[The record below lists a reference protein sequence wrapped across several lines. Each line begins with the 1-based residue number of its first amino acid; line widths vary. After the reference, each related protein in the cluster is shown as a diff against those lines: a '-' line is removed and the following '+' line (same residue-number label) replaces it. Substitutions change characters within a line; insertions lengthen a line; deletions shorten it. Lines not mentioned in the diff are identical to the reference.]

1 MSDLASHLPPVSDGN
16 DEDEDDDAS
25 VSSDERD
32 SINPHRAAHDS
43 VNNRLKRDRYYPSA
57 SSSASSDRQ
66 SQSSDEVA
74 AATTAQTTIPSG
86 FGGGRTR
93 VRRSKKRP
101 RRSPSSQSQQKHNA
115 EGDSAAPAAAASWER
130 HTRGIG
136 SKILAKLGF
145 TGRLGKNEDGL
156 SKPLEPRVRPHLAG
170 VGIGPSATKVASVDR
185 RSSKRKGRR
194 TRHGKDKNDDD
205 DDRNEDDGN
214 EEDSEED
221 GDDSEDDDDDDDD
234 AWLEQQR
241 AVAARNE
248 QKRKAQ
254 QSKQNA
260 TKESTIDLPSESKVA
275 DSMFSGGRICEQVHV
290 LASAASSR
298 AEKHKRDIDAERA
311 ILASARNGIERCEY
325 LALQAREKMQS
336 SQQASK
342 LLNEISTGLK
352 LMSMSE
358 EETKSTFSTSNKIDA
373 VIKLAS
379 TVGEPMDKEKIE
391 SALSTVTCALLAGV
405 VHELATVA
413 SDKGDANQSV
423 ARRIAG
429 ALSAVRSA
437 LSKFAVD
444 NGDETYAR
452 IISHVIVRPVQGVVG
467 AAGWDCVRGA
477 AVADMLAVM
486 KECVPRAALHI
497 IGTTVSLALTESSDG
512 GTRMAVL
519 PWIHVVGR
527 RALSN
532 ALRRKRTDLCTT
544 ISTWRLVST
553 GHDDNTAES
562 TKLLLGDID
571 AWLPV
576 LPGSGRSRIHAVIAQ
591 YPIPQIC
598 DAISAWRQ
606 SDKDFLSKEAGMWL
620 RAVPTSKSSAT
631 RTVVFG
637 KVANAILNGPAIA
650 AKNAPDWRHAVD
662 VYVRVRDWIPEDTR
676 DGLHNALAALLF
688 IVHAKRVCASRSWT
702 DIGVPDTLLRNCYS
716 RRGPAKT
723 ERLNDAT
730 DKDRGMGVSGN
741 GSDDEGKAK
750 TRLIEVVELIGREKG
765 ITVTRLSEQGGV
777 VRVRFGRVEALVD
790 ERRNHVSVGDRRVSI
805 NRLVDVGRG

>member
-1 MSDLASHLPPVSDGN
+1 MSDLPSHLPPVSDGN
-16 DEDEDDDAS
+16 EDDDDGDAS
-25 VSSDERD
+25 LSSDEQDAFNPYRTAHD
-32 SINPHRAAHDS
+32 SINNH
-43 VNNRLKRDRYYPSA
+43 LKRERYYPSA

-74 AATTAQTTIPSG
+74 AVATAQTTIPSG
-86 FGGGRTR
+86 YGGGRTR

-101 RRSPSSQSQQKHNA
+101 RRSPVSQLQQKHNA

-145 TGRLGKNEDGL
+145 TGRLGKHEDGL

-170 VGIGPSATKVASVDR
+170 VGIGPSATKVASIDR
-185 RSSKRKGRR
+185 RNSRRKGRR
-194 TRHGKDKNDDD
+194 TRHGKDENDDD
-205 DDRNEDDGN
+205 DDRNEDDEN
-214 EEDSEED
+214 D
-221 GDDSEDDDDDDDD
+221 DDSDDVDDDSDSDDDDDD

-260 TKESTIDLPSESKVA
+260 TKENTISLPSESKVA
-275 DSMFSGGRICEQVHV
+275 DSMFSGGRICEQVHM
-290 LASAASSR
+290 LTSAASSR

-311 ILASARNGIERCEY
+311 ILASARNGIERCEH
-325 LALQAREKMQS
+325 LVLQAREKIQS
-336 SQQASK
+336 SQQVSNV
-342 LLNEISTGLK
+342 LNEISKGLK

-358 EETKSTFSTSNKIDA
+358 EEIKSNFSTSKKIDA
-373 VIKLAS
+373 VMKLSS

-391 SALSTVTCALLAGV
+391 AALSSVTCALLAGV
-405 VHELATVA
+405 VHELAIVA

-437 LSKFAVD
+437 LSKFSVN

-452 IISHVIVRPVQGVVG
+452 IITHVIVRPVQRVVG

-486 KECVPRAALHI
+486 KQCVPRAALHI

-512 GTRMAVL
+512 GRRMAVL

-532 ALRRKRTDLCTT
+532 ALRRKRTDLCTA

-553 GHDDNTAES
+553 GHDDSIVES
-562 TKLLLGDID
+562 TKLLLSDID

-576 LPGSGRSRIHAVIAQ
+576 LHGSGRSRIHAVIAQ

-606 SDKDFLSKEAGMWL
+606 SNKDFLSKEVGMWL
-620 RAVPTSKSSAT
+620 MAVPTSKSSAT

-688 IVHAKRVCASRSWT
+688 IVHAKRVCTTPSWT
-702 DIGVPDTLLRNCYS
+702 DIGVPDALLRNCYS

-723 ERLNDAT
+723 ERLNEAI
-730 DKDRGMGVSGN
+730 DKDRGMGVSGE

-790 ERRNHVSVGDRRVSI
+790 EKRNHVSVGDRRVSI
-805 NRLVDVGRG
+805 SRLVDVGRG